1 MDKELLKQIEDY
13 AEIQFNAEQIADV
26 MDVPE
31 VTAALA
37 GSGKV
42 GKDDKEAIL
51 KAAKRGWL
59 RGEADCRKAVKREA
73 ENGSASAQKIMLEL
87 VWQRQQDEG
96 KEE

>member
-1 MDKELLKQIEDY
+1 MDRETLQQIEDY

-31 VTAALA
+31 VTAALT
-37 GSGKV
+37 GSGKI
-42 GKDDKEAIL
+42 GKDDKDTIL

-87 VWQRQQDEG
+87 VWERKQAEDDKQ
-96 KEE
+96 

>member
-26 MDVPE
+26 MDIPD
-31 VTAALA
+31 VTAALT

-42 GKDDKEAIL
+42 DKDIRQAIL
-51 KAAKRGWL
+51 KAARRGWL

-87 VWQRQQDEG
+87 VWERKQAEDGEQ
-96 KEE
+96 